1 MVQDSNRL
9 GSRRPRLE
17 RRFPLDPKSAGAAR
31 QFVLDSEASAE
42 DDVRFRLGT
51 VVSEIVTNVIL
62 HARTAF
68 VVSVSSD
75 DENIHVEVSDLSD
88 RLPVKRSYDELSVTG
103 RGLHIVEAM
112 TDRWG
117 VRPGASGKTV
127 WFEMARA

>member
-1 MVQDSNRL
+1 
-9 GSRRPRLE
+9 
-17 RRFPLDPKSAGAAR
+17 
-31 QFVLDSEASAE
+31 LDSEASAE